1 MTIDVSSFT
10 YSLKQIYTN
19 DKVQN
24 LVYKDNPAL
33 ALIAKMEQ
41 FGGENLP
48 IPTIYGNPQGRSKDF
63 ATALANQTD
72 TKGVKFLLTRV
83 PDYAIAQFSNEVMMA
98 SKGNSYAFLEAAKL
112 QMDGAIQSLSN
123 AHATDL
129 FRNGSGSR
137 GRIGSGQ
144 ATATITLLNIEDIV
158 GFEVGM
164 TLAFSATD
172 GTGTVRV
179 GTPAIVG
186 LDRTLGTIT
195 FSGALSGLVTGVSA
209 NDYIFVAGDYGG
221 KCSGFGAWVP
231 QVAPTSTAFF
241 GVDRTADVSRLG
253 GLRKDISA
261 QPLEE
266 GLIDGARLVAR
277 EGGSPDTVFMSFNR
291 YAQLEKALG
300 SKVQY
305 VDVMANADIGFRGLM
320 IQGPKSPI
328 KVIPDRNCPDDTA
341 FMMQLNTWKIY
352 SLGKLAQIIDGD
364 GNQMLRMTSADAYQ
378 VRFASYFNVGCNA
391 PGYNINLKLA

>member
-1 MTIDVSSFT
+1 MTIDVSSFG

-33 ALIAKMEQ
+33 ALISKMEQ
-41 FGGENLP
+41 FGGDNLP
-48 IPTIYGNPQGRSKDF
+48 IPTIYGNPQGRSQDF
-63 ATALANQTD
+63 SFALANQTD
-72 TKGVKFLLTRV
+72 AQGVKFLLTRKH
-83 PDYAIAQFSNEVMMA
+83 DYSIAQFSNEVMMA

-112 QMDGAIQSLSN
+112 QMDGAIQTLSN

-144 ATATITLLNIEDIV
+144 GTPTITLLNAEDIV
-158 GFEVGM
+158 NFEVGM
-164 TLAFSATD
+164 TVVSSATD
-172 GTGTVRV
+172 GTGSVKS
-179 GTPAIVG
+179 GTAPIIG
-186 LDRTLGTIT
+186 IDRTLGTLTI
-195 FSGALSGLVTGVSA
+195 SGNWSTAIGTVAA
-209 NDYIFVAGDYGG
+209 NDYLFVQGDYGQ

-231 QVAPTSTAFF
+231 ATAPGATSFF

-320 IQGPKSPI
+320 IQGPKAPI

-341 FMMQLNTWKIY
+341 FMMQMNTWKIY

-391 PGYNINLKLA
+391 PGWNINLKLA

>member
-1 MTIDVSSFT
+1 MTIDVASFT

-33 ALIAKMEQ
+33 ALLTKMEQ

-48 IPTIYGNPQGRSKDF
+48 IPTIYGNPQGRSQDF
-63 ATALANQTD
+63 STALANQTD
-72 TKGVKFLLTRV
+72 VAGVKFLLTRKH
-83 PDYAIAQFSNEVMMA
+83 DYSIAQFSNEVMMA
-98 SKGNSYAFLEAAKL
+98 SQGNSYAFLEAAKM
-112 QMDGAIQSLSN
+112 QMDGAIQTLSN
-123 AHATDL
+123 THATDI
-129 FRNGSGSR
+129 FRAGSGSR
-137 GRIGSGQ
+137 GQIASGQ
-144 ATATITLLNIEDIV
+144 GTATVTLSNPEDVV

-164 TLAFSATD
+164 TLAVSATD
-172 GTGTVRV
+172 GTGSVRAGTVSLV
-179 GTPAIVG
+179 GV
-186 LDRTLGTIT
+186 DRSAGTLTASAAWT
-195 FSGALSGLVTGVSA
+195 SGIAAAAAS
-209 NDYIFVAGDYGG
+209 DYIFVAGDYGA
-221 KCSGFGAWVP
+221 KCAGFGAWVP

-305 VDVMANADIGFRGLM
+305 VDIMANADIGFRGLQ
-320 IQGPKSPI
+320 IQGPKAPI
-328 KVIPDRNCPDDTA
+328 KVIPDRNCPDNTA
-341 FMMQLNTWKIY
+341 FMLQLNTWKVY
-352 SLGKLAQIIDGD
+352 SLGKLAQIINGD
-364 GNQMLRMTSADAYQ
+364 GNQMLRMASADAYQ

-391 PGYNINLKLA
+391 PGFNINLKLA

>member
-1 MTIDVSSFT
+1 MTIDVSSFG

-19 DKVQN
+19 DKIQN

-33 ALIAKMEQ
+33 ALISKMEA
-41 FGGENLP
+41 FGGDNLP
-48 IPTIYGNPQGRSKDF
+48 IPTIYGNPQGRSQDF

-72 TKGVKFLLTRV
+72 TAGVKFLLTRTK
-83 PDYAIAQFSNEVMMA
+83 DYAIAQFTNEVMMA

-112 QMDGAIQSLSN
+112 QMDGAIQTLSN

-137 GRIGSGQ
+137 GQIASGQ
-144 ATATITLLNIEDIV
+144 STATITLSNLEDIV
-158 GFEVGM
+158 NFEVGM

-172 GTGTVRV
+172 GTGSTRTGTAPVV
-179 GTPAIVG
+179 GI
-186 LDRTLGTIT
+186 DRTNGTLT

-209 NDYIFVAGDYGG
+209 SDYIFVAGDYGA
-221 KCSGFGAWVP
+221 KCAGFGAWVP

-241 GVDRTADVSRLG
+241 GVDRTKDVSRLG
-253 GLRKDISA
+253 GLRKDVSA
-261 QPLEE
+261 LPIEE
-266 GLIDGARLVAR
+266 GLIEGARLVAR
-277 EGGSPDTVFMSFNR
+277 EGGSPDVVFVSFNR

-320 IQGPKSPI
+320 IQGPKAPI
-328 KVIPDRNCPDDTA
+328 KVIPDRNCPDGTA
-341 FMMQLNTWKIY
+341 FMLQMNTWKIY

-391 PGYNINLKLA
+391 PGWNLNLKLA